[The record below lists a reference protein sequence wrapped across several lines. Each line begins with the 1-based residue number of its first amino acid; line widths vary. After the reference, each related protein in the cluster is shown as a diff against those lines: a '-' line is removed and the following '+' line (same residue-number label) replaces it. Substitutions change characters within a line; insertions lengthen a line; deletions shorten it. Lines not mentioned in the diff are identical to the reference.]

1 MSTST
6 IAFRSLELGAVAGL
20 RSMMAPAAAFSLRDR
35 RVSVPLALLA
45 AGELIADK
53 LPVTPSRLA
62 PPSLG
67 FRLASGALCGWVV
80 AGAFDGN
87 RPLGLVCG
95 AVGAA
100 AASYGGY
107 YLRQAIVKNVPLPD
121 TVVAIGEDGLALAFA
136 AIATR
141 RGA

>member
-1 MSTST
+1 MSTLTSS
-6 IAFRSLELGAVAGL
+6 FRSLGLGAVAGL
-20 RSMMAPAAAFSLRDR
+20 RSMTAPAAAFSLRDR
-35 RVSVPLALLA
+35 RIAVPLALLA

-67 FRLASGALCGWVV
+67 LRLASGALCGWIV
-80 AGAFDGN
+80 ADAFEGN

-107 YLRQAIVKNVPLPD
+107 YLRQAIVTHGPLPD
-121 TVVAIGEDGLALAFA
+121 TVVAIGEDGLALALA
-136 AIATR
+136 AIAIR
-141 RGA
+141 R